1 MATMEASVEKMEL
14 LHGIQNIGIS
24 NPNEACLK
32 VSTICIK
39 ANKAAASVTVTPY
52 LFIEIDCISF
62 LFIFICKFVCI
73 LCMINIRNLY
83 LVLHLLAQYF
93 FPFNGCLVHNTGKH
107 WFSFKASSVHCLTVL
122 RATLELA

>member
-14 LHGIQNIGIS
+14 LHSIQNIGIS

-32 VSTICIK
+32 VSTIRIK

-93 FPFNGCLVHNTGKH
+93 FPFNGCLVHSIGKH
-107 WFSFKASSVHCLTVL
+107 WF
-122 RATLELA
+122 